1 MIAETTKKSALRLAA
16 LLMAAVLWLT
26 ACASAGKETTVSQL
40 QLGQKYLSEMN
51 YSEAIAAFTE
61 AIRLDPND
69 IQAYFG
75 RAQAYE
81 ALGKHDEAKEDYT
94 AVIEKAEDMPY
105 LQAQAYAGRAEINE
119 TLAETVSAE
128 LDYNK
133 AIALLEQDDA
143 GKKEEID
150 SETVKALLIRT
161 LYRHAAVCIGLEL
174 RDKALADYDRLEQL
188 GEDVTNARDELND
201 IPADAGA
208 DAETPADT
216 ETESSS
222 GTQET
227 GEEPASR
234 EESAATEAQTDPGKK
249 EPAASSTS
257 VSSSTSS
264 SSKAEEKPVSSVSQA
279 PAVEPET
286 SYSTTN
292 SGMDDGYTD
301 GTLSYTEKTTVTYQ
315 VGGKKLS
322 VKYDY
327 NSKFVFSDGT
337 PDDGPVGEERVG
349 YTRTGYITRRDAY
362 TLSGPVQSVERVG
375 DDHVIIYVPAGTT
388 ISVSESGDT
397 NLEETAA
404 YDELWLC
411 TLDGISTD
419 EQRKAECKKDTSP
432 RDDSRLTNHGAS
444 VTLQKNQMCKV
455 FAYNVWSL
463 YRGLGG
469 ITFCA
474 V

>member
-1 MIAETTKKSALRLAA
+1 MIADTKKKRVLRFAAFLLLAA
-16 LLMAAVLWLT
+16 MLLT
-26 ACASAGKETTVSQL
+26 SCASAGRSTTVSQL

-69 IQAYFG
+69 IQAYLG

-81 ALGKHDEAKEDYT
+81 ALEKYEEARDDYT
-94 AVIEKAEDMPY
+94 AVIEKAGEMPY
-105 LQAQAYAGRAEINE
+105 TQAQAYAGRAEINE
-119 TLAETVSAE
+119 TLDEPVSAE
-128 LDYNK
+128 LDYSK
-133 AIALLEQDDA
+133 ALSLLEKDGTGDA
-143 GKKEEID
+143 ENIGQ
-150 SETVKALLIRT
+150 ETVTALLIRT

-174 RDKALADYDRLEQL
+174 WDKALADYDRLEQL
-188 GEDVTNARDELND
+188 GEDVSSDRDAMND
-201 IPADAGA
+201 IPADTGA
-208 DAETPADT
+208 DAEIPSDL
-216 ETESSS
+216 
-222 GTQET
+222 
-227 GEEPASR
+227 EEPDAGEATASR
-234 EESAATEAQTDPGKK
+234 ETTAAEEAKANSGKE

-264 SSKAEEKPVSSVSQA
+264 SSKAEEKPASSVSQA

-337 PDDGPVGEERVG
+337 PDEGPVGVERVG
-349 YTRTGYITRRDAY
+349 YTRTGYTIRRDTY
-362 TLSGPVQSVERVG
+362 TLSEPVTSVERVG
-375 DDHVIIYVPAGTT
+375 NDHVIIYVPAGTT
-388 ISVSESGDT
+388 ISVSESCDT
-397 NLEETAA
+397 TLDEEAA
-404 YDELWLC
+404 YDMWLC
-411 TLDGISTD
+411 TLDGVSTEAD
-419 EQRKAECKKDTSP
+419 RKAECANDTTP
-432 RDDSRLTNHGAS
+432 WDDSRLTYNGTS
-444 VTLQKNQMCKV
+444 VTIQKDQMCKV
-455 FAYNVWSL
+455 FCYDLWSP
-463 YRGLGG
+463 RRSHGG
-469 ITFCA
+469 VTFCA

>member
-1 MIAETTKKSALRLAA
+1 MIADTKKKRVLRFAAFLLLAA
-16 LLMAAVLWLT
+16 MLLT
-26 ACASAGKETTVSQL
+26 SCASAGKSTTVSQL

-69 IQAYFG
+69 IQAYLG

-81 ALGKHDEAKEDYT
+81 ALEKYEEARDDYT
-94 AVIEKAEDMPY
+94 AVIEKAGEMPY
-105 LQAQAYAGRAEINE
+105 TQAQAYVGRAEINE
-119 TLAETVSAE
+119 TLDEPVSAE
-128 LDYNK
+128 LDYSK
-133 AIALLEQDDA
+133 ALSLLEKDGTGDA
-143 GKKEEID
+143 ENIGQ
-150 SETVKALLIRT
+150 ETVAALLIRT

-188 GEDVTNARDELND
+188 GEDVSSDRDAMND
-201 IPADAGA
+201 IPADTGA
-208 DAETPADT
+208 DAEIPSDL
-216 ETESSS
+216 
-222 GTQET
+222 
-227 GEEPASR
+227 EEPDAGEATASR
-234 EESAATEAQTDPGKK
+234 ETTAAEEAKADSGKE

-264 SSKAEEKPVSSVSQA
+264 SSKAEEKPASSVSQA

-337 PDDGPVGEERVG
+337 PRIHFWG
-349 YTRTGYITRRDAY
+349 
-362 TLSGPVQSVERVG
+362 SVVCG
-375 DDHVIIYVPAGTT
+375 CP
-388 ISVSESGDT
+388 
-397 NLEETAA
+397 L
-404 YDELWLC
+404 
-411 TLDGISTD
+411 GI
-419 EQRKAECKKDTSP
+419 A
-432 RDDSRLTNHGAS
+432 
-444 VTLQKNQMCKV
+444 
-455 FAYNVWSL
+455 
-463 YRGLGG
+463 
-469 ITFCA
+469 
-474 V
+474 

>member
-1 MIAETTKKSALRLAA
+1 MIADTKKKRVLRFAAFLLLAA
-16 LLMAAVLWLT
+16 MLLT
-26 ACASAGKETTVSQL
+26 SCASAGRSTTVSQL

-69 IQAYFG
+69 IQAYLG

-81 ALGKHDEAKEDYT
+81 ALEKYEEARDDYT
-94 AVIEKAEDMPY
+94 AVIEKAGEMPY
-105 LQAQAYAGRAEINE
+105 TQAQAYVGRAEINE
-119 TLAETVSAE
+119 TLDEPVSAE
-128 LDYNK
+128 LDYSK
-133 AIALLEQDDA
+133 ALSLLEKDGTGDAENIGQETVTALL
-143 GKKEEID
+143 
-150 SETVKALLIRT
+150 VRT
-161 LYRHAAVCIGLEL
+161 LYRHAVVCIGLEL

-188 GEDVTNARDELND
+188 GEDVSSDRDAMND
-201 IPADAGA
+201 IPADTGA
-208 DAETPADT
+208 DAEIPSDL
-216 ETESSS
+216 
-222 GTQET
+222 
-227 GEEPASR
+227 EEPDAGEATASR
-234 EESAATEAQTDPGKK
+234 ETTAAEEAKANSGKE

-264 SSKAEEKPVSSVSQA
+264 SSKAEEKPASSVSQA

-337 PDDGPVGEERVG
+337 PDDGPVGVERVG
-349 YTRTGYITRRDAY
+349 YTRSNYQIRRDTY
-362 TLSGPVQSVERVG
+362 TLSEPTQSVERVG
-375 DDHVIIYVPAGTT
+375 NDHVIIYVPAGTT
-388 ISVSESGDT
+388 ISVSESNET
-397 NLEETAA
+397 NFDDA
-404 YDELWLC
+404 YEHDLWLC

-432 RDDSRLTNHGAS
+432 ENDSRLTNHGTS

-455 FAYNVWSL
+455 FYYDFWAPQRNY
-463 YRGLGG
+463 GG
-469 ITFCA
+469 VTFCA

>member
-1 MIAETTKKSALRLAA
+1 MIADTKKKRVLRFAAFLLLAA
-16 LLMAAVLWLT
+16 MLLT
-26 ACASAGKETTVSQL
+26 SCASAGKSTTVSQL

-69 IQAYFG
+69 IQAYLG

-81 ALGKHDEAKEDYT
+81 ALEKYEEARDDYT
-94 AVIEKAEDMPY
+94 AVIEKAGEMPY
-105 LQAQAYAGRAEINE
+105 TQAQAYAGRAEINE
-119 TLAETVSAE
+119 TLDEPVSAE
-128 LDYNK
+128 LDYSK
-133 AIALLEQDDA
+133 ALSLLEKDGTGDA
-143 GKKEEID
+143 ENIGQ
-150 SETVKALLIRT
+150 ETVTALLIRT

-188 GEDVTNARDELND
+188 GEDVSSDRDAMND
-201 IPADAGA
+201 IPADTGA
-208 DAETPADT
+208 DAESPSDL
-216 ETESSS
+216 
-222 GTQET
+222 
-227 GEEPASR
+227 EEPDAGEATASR
-234 EESAATEAQTDPGKK
+234 ETTAAEEAKADSGKE

-264 SSKAEEKPVSSVSQA
+264 SSKAEEKPASSVSQA

-292 SGMDDGYTD
+292 SGMDGYTD

-337 PDDGPVGEERVG
+337 PDDGPVGVERVG
-349 YTRTGYITRRDAY
+349 YTRTGYTIRRDTY
-362 TLSGPVQSVERVG
+362 TLSEPVTSVERVG
-375 DDHVIIYVPAGTT
+375 NDHVIIYVPAGTT
-388 ISVSESGDT
+388 ISVSESCDT
-397 NLEETAA
+397 TLEEEAA
-404 YDELWLC
+404 YDMWLC
-411 TLDGISTD
+411 TLDNVSTEAD
-419 EQRKAECKKDTSP
+419 RKAECTNDTTP
-432 RDDSRLTNHGAS
+432 WDDSRLTYNDTS
-444 VTLQKNQMCKV
+444 VTLQKDQMCKV
-455 FAYNVWSL
+455 FCYDLWAPRRSH
-463 YRGLGG
+463 GG
-469 ITFCA
+469 VTFCA